1 MHLIRTN
8 VRIKCFT
15 NYNKLC
21 RLVYDGWLAQGGMPI
36 VLLSVLS
43 SERID
48 MTIYEALIF
57 ALLFADIMLRV
68 IEVSKNDKK

>member
-1 MHLIRTN
+1 MM
-8 VRIKCFT
+8 VASPKG
-15 NYNKLC
+15 
-21 RLVYDGWLAQGGMPI
+21 VMPI